1 MIRRLSLAVGSALA
15 AAAIA
20 TPAAAQTVP
29 TADLAIV
36 SITPSVTHARV
47 GQDISFTIV
56 ATNNG
61 PDAVEF
67 DTSVTRLRVLR
78 FVSETCDL
86 GISPDT
92 PFCEYGF
99 IEPGVTLTTT
109 FVGRVR
115 DVHAKFASV
124 TACASSELALNDP
137 VPANDCATARVKLIG
152 KRG

>member
-1 MIRRLSLAVGSALA
+1 MIRRFSLAVGSALA
-15 AAAIA
+15 VAAIA
-20 TPAAAQTVP
+20 TPASAQTVP

-61 PDAVEF
+61 PDVVEL

-99 IEPGVTLTTT
+99 IEPGVALTTT

-137 VPANDCATARVKLIG
+137 VAANDCATARVKLIG